1 MYFPIGW
8 PKQLNVKHNAH
19 HLAANNDRTFI
30 AVISNKTIGIW
41 SSTLYIH
48 NTYDP
53 KTY

>member
-41 SSTLYIH
+41 FCKVSFYCFIIRFL
-48 NTYDP
+48 
-53 KTY
+53 